1 MRFLTVAILFL
12 SRALFAIAAGGYSQ
26 ECQNITAVAVG
37 SHTNLRAYCKDP
49 SGALQ
54 CSILDLNYCYG
65 YTGRRIVPRILG
77 WLSWYC
83 SSRYCRLEGTTLECW
98 CYKNPFYTYK
108 ELIQATIDTDAL
120 VFNDNGFLNCIAHS
134 TSVAADCAKVS
145 DTPEPDRETE
155 LEAYL
160 TLLVVKRLFLY
171 VWN

>member
-1 MRFLTVAILFL
+1 MSIIKCAKEPKL
-12 SRALFAIAAGGYSQ
+12 
-26 ECQNITAVAVG
+26 TAVI
-37 SHTNLRAYCKDP
+37 R
-49 SGALQ
+49 
-54 CSILDLNYCYG
+54 
-65 YTGRRIVPRILG
+65 G

-108 ELIQATIDTDAL
+108 ELIQATIDTGKQTYLIKYFRSDELTISLIDAL